1 MVILALDTCDA
12 RGSIA
17 VLRDSQL
24 LSLENHPFAEDYS
37 TWLIPAADRVL
48 ASLGLSHADVEG
60 YAVAAGPGS
69 FTGVRIGLT
78 AVKAW
83 AEVFCKP
90 VASISRLQA
99 VASAC
104 SASAGPVV
112 AFVDAQR
119 GQLFGGLYLR
129 SGDGLQLVEDEMVM
143 PPAAFLDWVA
153 SRTKD
158 AQVAWASLDP
168 HLVTNLDGWAWRGAS
183 GERVEQVSPD
193 LAPRIGV
200 LGLQQLIRQ
209 QGTDALKLDANY
221 VRRSDAEL
229 FWKKSATP

>member
-1 MVILALDTCDA
+1 MLILALDTCDA

-17 VLRDSQL
+17 VLRDSRL
-24 LSLENHPFAEDYS
+24 LSLENHPSGEDYS

-48 ASLGLSHADVEG
+48 ASSGLKHADVEG

-69 FTGVRIGLT
+69 FTGVRIGMT

-83 AEVFCKP
+83 GEVFGRP
-90 VASISRLQA
+90 IASVSRLQA
-99 VASAC
+99 IASAC
-104 SASAGPVV
+104 SAASGTVI
-112 AFVDAQR
+112 AFADAQR
-119 GQLFGGLYLR
+119 GQLFGGLYRR
-129 SGDGLQLVEDEMVM
+129 SGDGLQLVEEEMVM

-158 AQVAWASLDP
+158 TQVAWASLDP
-168 HLVTNLDGWAWRGAS
+168 QLVTNLDGWAWRGAS
-183 GERVEQVSPD
+183 GERVEQIASD

-200 LGLQQLIRQ
+200 LGLRQLAGR